1 MRYHPTPMTNAFQ
14 FPPKSPRTDPH
25 KHSLALIVDVT
36 KISNIFF
43 RDPKNIF
50 WGRTIAHPGCRGS
63 FWHLLSHPRPLVA
76 DSSALFSRW
85 RVRKSAIKALV
96 LTVPASKPRLKVA
109 QSLITT
115 FKNRNHARN
124 ASLDNPS
131 LHHTPTHDGTHAT
144 HKALGLGPNGA
155 SLMPSWWW
163 GGSLG
168 FLAIARSL
176 AADGHFW
183 PKVAV

>member
-43 RDPKNIF
+43 RDPKHIF

-85 RVRKSAIKALV
+85 RVRKSAIKALI
-96 LTVPASKPRLKVA
+96 LTVPASLNKMCTSFLRPKIVKIG
-109 QSLITT
+109 Q
-115 FKNRNHARN
+115 NRPMVARN
-124 ASLDNPS
+124 RLRHTMVRFRTAS
-131 LHHTPTHDGTHAT
+131 H
-144 HKALGLGPNGA
+144 
-155 SLMPSWWW
+155 
-163 GGSLG
+163 
-168 FLAIARSL
+168 
-176 AADGHFW
+176 
-183 PKVAV
+183 V

>member
-85 RVRKSAIKALV
+85 RVRKSAIKALI
-96 LTVPASKPRLKVA
+96 LTVPASQDISRKKRENIFSSSKSVIL
-109 QSLITT
+109 S
-115 FKNRNHARN
+115 FKEICG
-124 ASLDNPS
+124 PS
-131 LHHTPTHDGTHAT
+131 
-144 HKALGLGPNGA
+144 GLCGA
-155 SLMPSWWW
+155 HS
-163 GGSLG
+163 
-168 FLAIARSL
+168 
-176 AADGHFW
+176 
-183 PKVAV
+183 

>member
-36 KISNIFF
+36 KISNIYF
-43 RDPKNIF
+43 RDPKNMF

-76 DSSALFSRW
+76 DSSALFSRR

-96 LTVPASKPRLKVA
+96 LTVPASYKKKRLVPPAPPPPEGMGPPSASKYIKTTKV
-109 QSLITT
+109 
-115 FKNRNHARN
+115 
-124 ASLDNPS
+124 DN
-131 LHHTPTHDGTHAT
+131 
-144 HKALGLGPNGA
+144 
-155 SLMPSWWW
+155 
-163 GGSLG
+163 
-168 FLAIARSL
+168 
-176 AADGHFW
+176 
-183 PKVAV
+183 

>member
-1 MRYHPTPMTNAFQ
+1 MRYHPTPMTDAFQ

-85 RVRKSAIKALV
+85 RVRKSAIKALI
-96 LTVPASKPRLKVA
+96 LTVPAS
-109 QSLITT
+109 IW
-115 FKNRNHARN
+115 
-124 ASLDNPS
+124 AS
-131 LHHTPTHDGTHAT
+131 HD
-144 HKALGLGPNGA
+144 L
-155 SLMPSWWW
+155 S
-163 GGSLG
+163 
-168 FLAIARSL
+168 LAIQTPRVFDWVFGGGELSIGLQVMSVECPNIGLHMCAGSGTAHCQFTL
-176 AADGHFW
+176 
-183 PKVAV
+183 

>member
-36 KISNIFF
+36 KKSNIFF

-85 RVRKSAIKALV
+85 RVRKSAIKAPI
-96 LTVPASKPRLKVA
+96 LTVPGLK
-109 QSLITT
+109 TT
-115 FKNRNHARN
+115 FPYE
-124 ASLDNPS
+124 LDPKRTK
-131 LHHTPTHDGTHAT
+131 LRPEA
-144 HKALGLGPNGA
+144 ACQLFFE
-155 SLMPSWWW
+155 
-163 GGSLG
+163 GSLYSMALLVFFQRCWHVTVAKPCKTFV
-168 FLAIARSL
+168 FLRLDS
-176 AADGHFW
+176 
-183 PKVAV
+183 